1 MSESDGKQSAVAVQ
15 AMLAAGQAMAADLT
29 VVSFGGAMAR
39 RSAST

>member
-1 MSESDGKQSAVAVQ
+1 MKHVKRLVASASLLCLCTPV
-15 AMLAAGQAMAADLT
+15 LAQDLT